1 MINDS
6 LSDMITR
13 IRNAHLVQKQDV
25 FIPTTKMNLKVAE
38 LLQQEGFIQSFEEGG
53 PKTTIRIALRYKE
66 NKAKPYITKLIR
78 VSKPGLRVYTN
89 KNEIPKVLGGIGI
102 ALISTSQGIMT
113 DRQARMENI
122 GGEVLCYVW

>member
-1 MINDS
+1 MITDS

-25 FIPTTKMNLKVAE
+25 FIPTTKMTLKVAE
-38 LLQQEGFIQSFEEGG
+38 ILQQEGFIQSFEE
-53 PKTTIRIALRYKE
+53 TDTNQIQISLRYKE
-66 NKAKPYITKLIR
+66 SKVQPYITKLIR

-113 DRQARMENI
+113 DRQARTKNI
-122 GGEVLCYVW
+122 GGEILCYVW

>member
-1 MINDS
+1 MITDS

-25 FIPTTKMNLKVAE
+25 FIPTTKMTLKVAE
-38 LLQQEGFIQSFEEGG
+38 ILQQEGFIQSFEE
-53 PKTTIRIALRYKE
+53 TDTNQIQISLRYKE
-66 NKAKPYITKLIR
+66 SKVQPYITKLIR
-78 VSKPGLRVYTN
+78 VSKPGLRVYAN

-113 DRQARMENI
+113 DRQARTKNI
-122 GGEVLCYVW
+122 GGEILCYVW

>member
-38 LLQQEGFIQSFEEGG
+38 LLQQEGFVQSFEEMD
-53 PKTTIRIALRYKE
+53 TNYIRIALRYKE

>member
-1 MINDS
+1 MITDS

-25 FIPTTKMNLKVAE
+25 FIPTTKMTLKVAE
-38 LLQQEGFIQSFEEGG
+38 ILQQEGFIQSFEE
-53 PKTTIRIALRYKE
+53 TDTNQIQISLRYKE
-66 NKAKPYITKLIR
+66 SKAQPYITKLIR
-78 VSKPGLRVYTN
+78 ISKPGLRVYTN

-113 DRQARMENI
+113 DRQARTKNI

>member
-13 IRNAHLVQKQDV
+13 IRNAHLVQMQEV
-25 FIPTTKMNLKVAE
+25 LIPKTKMTVRVAE
-38 LLQQEGFIQSFEEGG
+38 ILQEEGFTHAFQEADTENISISL
-53 PKTTIRIALRYKE
+53 KYKE
-66 NKAKPYITKLIR
+66 KKGKPFITKLIR

-89 KNEIPKVLGGIGI
+89 KKDVPRVLGGIGI
-102 ALISTSQGIMT
+102 ALLSTSQGVMT
-113 DRQARMENI
+113 DRQARAKNI

>member
-13 IRNAHLVQKQDV
+13 IRNAQLVKMQEV
-25 FIPTTKMNLKVAE
+25 LIPKTKMTVRVAK
-38 LLQQEGFIQSFEEGG
+38 LLQEEGYTLAFQEVDTQHISISL
-53 PKTTIRIALRYKE
+53 KYKE
-66 NKAKPYITKLIR
+66 KKSEPFITKLIR

-89 KNEIPKVLGGIGI
+89 KNEIPRVLGGIGVAI
-102 ALISTSQGIMT
+102 LSTSQGIMT
-113 DRQARMENI
+113 DRQARKKNI

>member
-38 LLQQEGFIQSFEEGG
+38 LLQQEGFIQSFEEMD
-53 PKTTIRIALRYKE
+53 TNHIRIALRYKE

>member
-25 FIPTTKMNLKVAE
+25 FIPTTKMNVKVAE
-38 LLQQEGFIQSFEEGG
+38 LLQQEGFIQSFEEMD
-53 PKTTIRIALRYKE
+53 TNHIRIALRYKE

>member
-13 IRNAHLVQKQDV
+13 IRNAHLVQMQEV
-25 FIPTTKMNLKVAE
+25 LIPKTKMTVRVAE
-38 LLQQEGFIQSFEEGG
+38 ILQEEGFTHAFQEADKEHICISL
-53 PKTTIRIALRYKE
+53 KYKE
-66 NKAKPYITKLIR
+66 KKAKPFITKLIR

-89 KNEIPKVLGGIGI
+89 KKDIPRVLGGIGI
-102 ALISTSQGIMT
+102 ALLSTSQGIMT
-113 DRQARMENI
+113 DRQARAKNI

>member
-1 MINDS
+1 
-6 LSDMITR
+6 
-13 IRNAHLVQKQDV
+13 
-25 FIPTTKMNLKVAE
+25 MNLKVAE
-38 LLQQEGFIQSFEEGG
+38 LLQQEGFIQSFEEMD
-53 PKTTIRIALRYKE
+53 TNHIRIALRYKE

>member
-38 LLQQEGFIQSFEEGG
+38 LLQQEGFVQSFEEMD
-53 PKTTIRIALRYKE
+53 TNHIRIALRYKE

>member
-1 MINDS
+1 MITDS

-25 FIPTTKMNLKVAE
+25 FIPTTKMTLKVAE
-38 LLQQEGFIQSFEEGG
+38 ILQQEGFIQSFEE
-53 PKTTIRIALRYKE
+53 TDTNQIQISLRYKE
-66 NKAKPYITKLIR
+66 SKAQPYITKLIR

-113 DRQARMENI
+113 DRQARTKNI

>member
-38 LLQQEGFIQSFEEGG
+38 LLQQEGFIQSFEEMD
-53 PKTTIRIALRYKE
+53 TNHIRIALRYKE
-66 NKAKPYITKLIR
+66 NKAKPCITKLIR